1 MPNSTID
8 GPDLPHSLF
17 YEAGGAHPW
26 RSSDG
31 IGLNLPLYAS
41 KPGMVVALEQIQKAK
56 EVKGH
61 ALSETG
67 TSAVNGGHGD
77 DFGRKFRAFE
87 PGPPMGRLTPIDCEL
102 DD

>member
-41 KPGMVVALEQIQKAK
+41 KPEMVVALEQIQKAK
-56 EVKGH
+56 EVTAMQYQKPEIVQLGR
-61 ALSETG
+61 ATELIL
-67 TSAVNGGHGD
+67 GD
-77 DFGRKFRAFE
+77 KFRAFE